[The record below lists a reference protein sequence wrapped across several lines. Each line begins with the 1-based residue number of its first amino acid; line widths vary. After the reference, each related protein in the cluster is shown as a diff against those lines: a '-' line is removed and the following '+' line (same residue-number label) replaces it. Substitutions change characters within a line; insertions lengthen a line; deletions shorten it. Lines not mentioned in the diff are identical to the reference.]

1 MLPSD
6 LALSR
11 PLLSSTTPSLAGP
24 RAPRSTVTSA
34 ARPPDDSPEQAFDAL
49 FGRAQKGDVRAL
61 DALVAQAR
69 PLLFRVAVSV
79 VRDRTI
85 ADDIAQEALVRALTR
100 RFTFLARGPVIAW
113 MKKIAFHLALNH
125 RRDALRRREIL
136 HAQVGKPVAMADAPF
151 GESAERTLV
160 DDEQRVALLAAI
172 DALPERQRQVLSL
185 RVVGEL
191 SFAEIAKLLS
201 ISEANARVASSEAM
215 KRVRVS
221 LSAVGA
227 RGGTP

>member
-1 MLPSD
+1 MLPFD
-6 LALSR
+6 FALQQ
-11 PLLSSTTPSLAGP
+11 PLLSSTTPSAVKSS
-24 RAPRSTVTSA
+24 APRRLVTRDA
-34 ARPPDDSPEQAFDAL
+34 PPPDESPEQAFDTL
-49 FGRAQKGDVRAL
+49 FGRAQQGDVRAL
-61 DALVAQAR
+61 DELVARAR

-79 VRDRTI
+79 VRDRAV

-100 RFTFLARGPVIAW
+100 RFTFLSRGPVIAW

-125 RRDALRRREIL
+125 RRDAARRRELL
-136 HAQVGKPVAMADAPF
+136 HAQAGRPVAMADTPF
-151 GESAERTLV
+151 GASAERALV

-215 KRVRVS
+215 KRVRAT
-221 LSAVGA
+221 LSAGVA
-227 RGGTP
+227 RGGKA